1 MKDIN
6 EQINQYYLNKWREKK
21 SGTLLRMMENEN
33 IESKYL
39 KQMWQKLNIRKEP
52 WVAVIQMQ
60 DNAFITG
67 PRKAKIYNDSQK
79 GICPYCKVPATI
91 PHILHTCIV
100 NKKSQLEKHDYICT
114 EIYNYILDMYNLKEE
129 WYELNN
135 PPNIIYNKESQILVY
150 YNAIVLKQNYARE
163 FANKPDIC
171 MIDKKNK
178 ILLIIDATIVK
189 DDQGNTAYHQM
200 ITKYNDLMC
209 KLKRQYQSKTYDI
222 IPVVISSNGLIH
234 VKTTELLKIQNQNQ
248 L

>member
-1 MKDIN
+1 M
-6 EQINQYYLNKWREKK
+6 
-21 SGTLLRMMENEN
+21 
-33 IESKYL
+33 
-39 KQMWQKLNIRKEP
+39 
-52 WVAVIQMQ
+52 
-60 DNAFITG
+60 
-67 PRKAKIYNDSQK
+67 
-79 GICPYCKVPATI
+79 
-91 PHILHTCIV
+91 
-100 NKKSQLEKHDYICT
+100 
-114 EIYNYILDMYNLKEE
+114 
-129 WYELNN
+129 NN

-189 DDQGNTAYHQM
+189 DDQVNTAYHQK